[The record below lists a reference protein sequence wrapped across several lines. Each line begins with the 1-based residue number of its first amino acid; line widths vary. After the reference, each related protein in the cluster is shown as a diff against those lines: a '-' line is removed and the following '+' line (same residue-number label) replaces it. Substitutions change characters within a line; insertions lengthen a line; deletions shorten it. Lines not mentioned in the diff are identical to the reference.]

1 MRRLHAIQKC
11 HSTAVLLRHFFGCGR
26 NTRGL
31 KNAVFERLFLLFFLL
46 NCGTL
51 LHAQN
56 GVDISSSEEPGPTS
70 TNPIPID
77 IKFEGPVNRDLVEAD
92 LEVTNGGIQNITRVD
107 PKFPYQGSGVNL
119 ENFQVKTTEA
129 ELIGAFFSNNI
140 ESYLAEKLKET
151 VVSVDFNE
159 NNELFYLTL
168 YDGVFKINQSGIGV
182 NVIPGNK
189 FSTPLDLAIN
199 RDNGNIYIADSEKGQ
214 VLVFDSSYSALTPI
228 GTGSNANSD
237 NPRGATGLALDQ
249 DGNIYV
255 ADNFT
260 GNTPDQDAIKIYS
273 PNGILLKKIPTY
285 NGQQIQDPYRIAV
298 DKHKNIYV
306 SESGG
311 SQRNPRII
319 IFDKDYK
326 PVEVIQGGVQGN
338 PGSLVV
344 DEYGYL
350 YVIDYRNDFNLTDLF
365 NDPLEVLS
373 NYETIRDSRYTVNVF
388 NTNEEF
394 KFVKQFDSSNLNLPI
409 DLALDNCGEIA
420 LNNLRLQGAPPQDF
434 FSYPAL
440 MDINFDFTLKYF
452 QRQDNF
458 IAEVVPVA
466 PGEVKVVIEESDLFK
481 CDPQPEDEFSI
492 EYEEEDEV
500 ILTPPVF
507 FDCEDLTV
515 STDLGQPGA
524 VVYFNPTASDKNG
537 AVEVN
542 LISTFGSGDEFPIG
556 TTTVRYEAVNT
567 AGTSTCEFTV
577 TVMDDEDPVITCPG
591 DIPVLVDPGECEVR
605 VTFPDPKVTD
615 NSGNWSLSH
624 DGPDSGSFFPVGKT
638 EIEFKA
644 TDPSGNF
651 ATCILTIIVDDEEAP
666 VFNACPPDSLK
677 IEAVDDRFFVP
688 NLLSQV
694 NAVDNCDDAI
704 ITYSQV
710 PEAGEEIFSN
720 TTLRIYAYDNDAS
733 GEDNQSTPCQVEL
746 IIENLDPLEITCSG
760 DQTEDLQGSCDFS
773 IPDYTH
779 LASFNPGATITQSPA
794 EGTVVDDNITI
805 RLTASLDG
813 ATEFCEFEVN
823 LINQAELIISCP
835 GDQTE
840 DADSAGRFSLPDYR
854 GLANVTGDCEQFS
867 LTQNPGEGIVIEEDT
882 TITLTVIDVDGKED
896 SCEFEVQLVLPG
908 DPDPL
913 EITCPGDQT
922 EDIQGSCDFSIP
934 DYTPLASANPG
945 ATITQSPAEGTV
957 VNGNT
962 TIRLTVSLDGATEF
976 CEFEVNLINQAE
988 LIISCPGDQTEDADS
1003 AGRFSLPDYR
1013 GLANVTGDCE
1023 QFSVTQNPGE
1033 GIVIEEDTT
1042 ITLTVTDV
1050 DGKEDSCEFEVQLV
1064 LPGDPDP
1071 LEITCPGNLTPS
1083 FEENCSFK
1091 LPDYKN
1097 LATAN
1102 SSTAQITQDPPEGT
1116 LIYGSTEITL
1126 TATEGNQIA
1135 DCSFTV
1141 DPVDDVKPIINCRDD
1156 LEIHLN
1162 EDGFGV
1168 IPPEI
1173 LLSTIE
1179 DNCGIDNISLS
1190 KSRFETS
1197 DVGENDILVTVEDVN
1212 GNIETCEATVNV
1224 VPYDPLKDIRCTE
1237 SGELELDQDGY
1248 AELTLT
1254 YTGEEEDI
1262 QLELSKKDF
1271 TCDDIGL
1278 PQMIT
1283 ATYNGQYTGSCEV
1296 EVTVVDKLAPR
1307 VNCISKIDLVLDE
1320 NGEGQLS
1327 VEDVDLN
1334 STDNCRIEDMSLSKN
1349 NFTTEDVG
1357 TQTVRFT
1364 VTDASG
1370 NSDFCEVVVNVR
1382 PFMGTGGDLNCVE
1395 EIVLQLNNDG
1405 NAILKAEDL
1414 FDGDPSGI
1422 DFYGETTYTC
1432 EDLGTNYI
1440 TFSKIDDP
1448 SQTCKIRVEV
1458 EDNIDPVA
1466 HCKADYVLTLGANGT
1481 ATLSPEDFGAGSTDN
1496 CGIASMSLNRT
1507 SFTTADLGQ
1516 QQLVLTVTDNS
1527 GNVDICETPI
1537 LVQPY
1542 EENPSGIECKALFVL
1557 ALNANG
1563 SAQLQPQDLF
1573 TGGMSGTYNV
1583 SQSIFT
1589 CEDLGEN
1596 EVILSYSTVNGSGT
1610 CTVKVMVED
1619 PQIVCDSSPAPERDS
1634 LIMYPNPGD
1643 GLISFELSP
1652 GLQINRIEIFDFRG
1666 RFLREQQYDN
1676 SQPIP
1681 EYQLDLSA
1689 YQAGVYPLVI
1699 YTNGREYLKRA
1710 IIK

>member
-11 HSTAVLLRHFFGCGR
+11 HSTAVLLRHFFGCGQ

-31 KNAVFERLFLLFFLL
+31 KNAIFERLFLLFFLL
-46 NCGTL
+46 NCGGLSL
-51 LHAQN
+51 LGQN
-56 GVDISSSEEPGPTS
+56 PADIVPVYDHIDQKDLGTAGQNS
-70 TNPIPID
+70 TGNLVISID
-77 IKFEGPVNRDLVEAD
+77 TDS
-92 LEVTNGGIQNITRVD
+92 
-107 PKFPYQGSGVNL
+107 QGFVY
-119 ENFQVKTTEA
+119 
-129 ELIGAFFSNNI
+129 I
-140 ESYLAEKLKET
+140 
-151 VVSVDFNE
+151 
-159 NNELFYLTL
+159 LTFGN
-168 YDGVFKINQSGIGV
+168 GVFKYNPEDKSLTNIISDV
-182 NVIPGNK
+182 PGENGRLNG
-189 FSTPLDLAIN
+189 PLDLVI
-199 RDNGNIYIADSEKGQ
+199 DNNDIIYIADSGSKLIKKFNTSGNSVGNIGSGSGGDGKNEFWEPTGLAIDGDNNLYIVDSYRGSDSQVTERYFLKIYYSNGNFTSFQ
-214 VLVFDSSYSALTPI
+214 GTPGHPLDNPFRVAANENYILISHAENDGKVLVFSKNLDYVKTLSQI
-228 GTGSNANSD
+228 GSPGS
-237 NPRGATGLALDQ
+237 
-249 DGNIYV
+249 IEI
-255 ADNFT
+255 DNF
-260 GNTPDQDAIKIYS
+260 
-273 PNGILLKKIPTY
+273 
-285 NGQQIQDPYRIAV
+285 
-298 DKHKNIYV
+298 
-306 SESGG
+306 
-311 SQRNPRII
+311 
-319 IFDKDYK
+319 
-326 PVEVIQGGVQGN
+326 
-338 PGSLVV
+338 
-344 DEYGYL
+344 GYIHI
-350 YVIDYRNDFNLTDLF
+350 IDYSDELDFNLIL
-365 NDPLEVLS
+365 
-373 NYETIRDSRYTVNVF
+373 NYETLGLLQYFLLYNNISSGIDQQKFAIQIYDSTLNHTGTL
-388 NTNEEF
+388 NDPGNPAEEDDHL
-394 KFVKQFDSSNLNLPI
+394 QLPL
-409 DLALDNCGEIA
+409 DLAFNNCSKLFINDGNLDG
-420 LNNLRLQGAPPQDF
+420 LT
-434 FSYPAL
+434 
-440 MDINFDFTLKYF
+440 INFDLE
-452 QRQDNF
+452 
-458 IAEVVPVA
+458 I
-466 PGEVKVVIEESDLFK
+466 
-481 CDPQPEDEFSI
+481 
-492 EYEEEDEV
+492 YERSPSTD
-500 ILTPPVF
+500 LTPPVANCVSPF
-507 FDCEDLTV
+507 TVVLQNGTASITAEQVDNNSSDNCAIVTKSLSQYNFTTVDVGTVPVTLTVTDSSGLTDTCTVNVTVENPEGPDPPEAICNSFSVSLDGDGMAQITAEQVYSGNEAGLTLEINTTSFDCFNLGDNVVVLIVTDPATGLSDSCPATITVKDEILPTMTCPTVQPVTVPFGETGKVINYTAPIPEDNCSVADFDQIAGLPPG
-515 STDLGQPGA
+515 SKFRLGDTE
-524 VVYFNPTASDKNG
+524 N
-537 AVEVN
+537 
-542 LISTFGSGDEFPIG
+542 TFRVIDTSGNEF
-556 TTTVRYEAVNT
+556 
-567 AGTSTCEFTV
+567 TCSFTV
-577 TVMDDEDPVITCPG
+577 TINQAEDETPPVIDCPVQPIVKSSTLG
-591 DIPVLVDPGECEVR
+591 DCFAVVEYEIP
-605 VTFPDPKVTD
+605 TATD
-615 NSGNWSLSH
+615 NSGPQAVSRIS
-624 DGPDSGSFFPVGKT
+624 GPESGDQLAPGDYEVLFEAKDD
-638 EIEFKA
+638 A
-644 TDPSGNF
+644 GNF
-651 ATCILTIIVDDEEAP
+651 TRCTLDITVIDEEAP
-666 VFNACPPDSLK
+666 VFTTCPSGSERTITAVNGQFLVPDLTG
-677 IEAVDDRFFVP
+677 EFQAE
-688 NLLSQV
+688 
-694 NAVDNCDDAI
+694 DNCTNDAA
-704 ITYSQV
+704 ITYTQV
-710 PEAGEEIFSN
+710 PDVGEEIFSN
-720 TTLRIYAYDNDAS
+720 TTLKIYASDEYN
-733 GEDNQSTPCQVEL
+733 NQSVACEIQL
-746 IIENLDPLEITCSG
+746 IVDVNEDELEIFCPPNSTPSFG
-760 DQTEDLQGSCDFS
+760 DNCAFEL
-773 IPDYTH
+773 PDYTSSATVNSSTAQITQDPPAGT
-779 LASFNPGATITQSPA
+779 LIYGRTEITLTATEGGETAECSFMVDPVDEEAPVFTICPSGSERTITAVNGQFLVPDLA
-794 EGTVVDDNITI
+794 G
-805 RLTASLDG
+805 
-813 ATEFCEFEVN
+813 EF
-823 LINQAELIISCP
+823 QAEDNCTNDAAITYTQVPDVGEEIFSNTTLKIYASDEYNNQSVACEIQLIVDVNEDELEIFCP
-835 GDQTE
+835 PNSTPSFGDNCAFE
-840 DADSAGRFSLPDYR
+840 LPDYTSS
-854 GLANVTGDCEQFS
+854 A
-867 LTQNPGEGIVIEEDT
+867 
-882 TITLTVIDVDGKED
+882 TV
-896 SCEFEVQLVLPG
+896 
-908 DPDPL
+908 
-913 EITCPGDQT
+913 
-922 EDIQGSCDFSIP
+922 
-934 DYTPLASANPG
+934 
-945 ATITQSPAEGTV
+945 
-957 VNGNT
+957 
-962 TIRLTVSLDGATEF
+962 
-976 CEFEVNLINQAE
+976 
-988 LIISCPGDQTEDADS
+988 
-1003 AGRFSLPDYR
+1003 
-1013 GLANVTGDCE
+1013 
-1023 QFSVTQNPGE
+1023 
-1033 GIVIEEDTT
+1033 
-1042 ITLTVTDV
+1042 
-1050 DGKEDSCEFEVQLV
+1050 
-1064 LPGDPDP
+1064 
-1071 LEITCPGNLTPS
+1071 
-1083 FEENCSFK
+1083 
-1091 LPDYKN
+1091 
-1097 LATAN
+1097 N

-1116 LIYGSTEITL
+1116 LIYGRTEITL
-1126 TATEGNQIA
+1126 TATEGGETA
-1135 DCSFTV
+1135 ECSFMI

-1179 DNCGIDNISLS
+1179 DNCGIDNVSLS

-1212 GNIETCEATVNV
+1212 GNVETCEATVNV

-1254 YTGEEEDI
+1254 YTGEDEDI

-1320 NGEGQLS
+1320 NGQGQLS

-1334 STDNCRIEDMSLSKN
+1334 STDNCKIEDMSLSKS

-1395 EIVLQLNNDG
+1395 EVILQLNNDG
-1405 NAILKAEDL
+1405 NAILKAKDL

-1448 SQTCKIRVEV
+1448 SQTCEIRVEV
-1458 EDNIDPVA
+1458 EDNIGPVA

-1496 CGIASMSLNRT
+1496 CGITSMSLNRT

-1557 ALNANG
+1557 ALNEDG

>member
-11 HSTAVLLRHFFGCGR
+11 HFTAVLLRHFFGCDQ

-31 KNAVFERLFLLFFLL
+31 KNAIFERLFLLFFLL
-46 NCGTL
+46 NCGGLSLLGQNPADEVPVYDWDDVSNVGSVGVSNPEDIIISVDTDSEDFVYTL
-51 LHAQN
+51 SFGN
-56 GVDISSSEEPGPTS
+56 GVDQRS
-70 TNPIPID
+70 TD
-77 IKFEGPVNRDLVEAD
+77 GTLMD
-92 LEVTNGGIQNITRVD
+92 G
-107 PKFPYQGSGVNL
+107 
-119 ENFQVKTTEA
+119 NF
-129 ELIGAFFSNNI
+129 
-140 ESYLAEKLKET
+140 
-151 VVSVDFNE
+151 
-159 NNELFYLTL
+159 
-168 YDGVFKINQSGIGV
+168 
-182 NVIPGNK
+182 IPGGELDA
-189 FSTPLDLAIN
+189 PLDFAIDEQGYFYIIDYS
-199 RDNGNIYIADSEKGQ
+199 DNDPVSSQGKIRVFDPEGNPDRVIGTGFYRPMGIDVDSENIYIAEYYDGSQGPEQGSEFSRISIFSKQ
-214 VLVFDSSYSALTPI
+214 
-228 GTGSNANSD
+228 
-237 NPRGATGLALDQ
+237 TGLRT
-249 DGNIYV
+249 N
-255 ADNFT
+255 
-260 GNTPDQDAIKIYS
+260 
-273 PNGILLKKIPTY
+273 Y
-285 NGQQIQDPYRIAV
+285 NDSDVEIPYRIAV
-298 DKHKNIYV
+298 NSKGLVFV
-306 SESGG
+306 SQAGDED
-311 SQRNPRII
+311 PAVL
-319 IFDKDYK
+319 IFDENLNFDRRLSN
-326 PVEVIQGGVQGN
+326 IQS
-338 PGSLVV
+338 PGSLVIDSFDFIHV
-344 DEYGYL
+344 IEYAGRIDFGQFINFQSIDETEAIQIALDINQG
-350 YVIDYRNDFNLTDLF
+350 
-365 NDPLEVLS
+365 
-373 NYETIRDSRYTVNVF
+373 IRDNAFGIKIFTPVGGYEDF
-388 NTNEEF
+388 YKEELDF
-394 KFVKQFDSSNLNLPI
+394 PI
-409 DLALDNCGEIA
+409 DLAFNNCEKMFVNNATVTTFLGIPLGLNFELEIYNRIPTFDSLEGPTITCPEDIEVTAEAGNNFAEVEFDDAEATDNCSATVEQTFGDSSGSEFLVGTHRIE
-420 LNNLRLQGAPPQDF
+420 
-434 FSYPAL
+434 
-440 MDINFDFTLKYF
+440 FTATDSF
-452 QRQDNF
+452 GN
-458 IAEVVPVA
+458 
-466 PGEVKVVIEESDLFK
+466 ESTCEFK
-481 CDPQPEDEFSI
+481 ITVLPS
-492 EYEEEDEV
+492 EEED
-500 ILTPPVF
+500 LTPPDF
-507 FDCEDLTV
+507 FNCGDLNV
-515 STDLGQPGA
+515 STDPGKPGA
-524 VVYFNPTASDKNG
+524 VVNFNPTASDENG
-537 AVEVN
+537 WVEVK
-542 LISTFGSGDEFPIG
+542 LLSELGSGEEFPIG
-556 TTTVRYEAVNT
+556 TTTVIFEAVNT
-567 AGTSTCEFTV
+567 AGTTTCEFTV
-577 TVMDDEDPVITCPG
+577 TVIDDEDPVITCPG

-605 VTFPDPKVTD
+605 VTFPGPKVTD
-615 NSGNWSLSH
+615 NSGNWSLSN

-760 DQTEDLQGSCDFS
+760 DQTEDIQGSCDFS
-773 IPDYTH
+773 IPDYTP
-779 LASFNPGATITQSPA
+779 LASASPGATITQSPA
-794 EGTVVDDNITI
+794 EGTVVDDKTTI
-805 RLTASLDG
+805 RLTATLDG
-813 ATEFCEFEVN
+813 ATDFCEFEVN

-840 DADSAGRFSLPDYR
+840 DADSVGRFSLPDYR
-854 GLANVTGDCEQFS
+854 GLANVTDDCEQFTVAQS
-867 LTQNPGEGIVIEEDT
+867 PGEGTVIEEDT
-882 TITLTVIDVDGKED
+882 TIILTVTDVDGNED

-913 EITCPGDQT
+913 EIICPATSTPSFGDNCAF
-922 EDIQGSCDFSIP
+922 ELP
-934 DYTPLASANPG
+934 DYTSSA
-945 ATITQSPAEGTV
+945 TV
-957 VNGNT
+957 
-962 TIRLTVSLDGATEF
+962 
-976 CEFEVNLINQAE
+976 
-988 LIISCPGDQTEDADS
+988 
-1003 AGRFSLPDYR
+1003 Y
-1013 GLANVTGDCE
+1013 
-1023 QFSVTQNPGE
+1023 
-1033 GIVIEEDTT
+1033 
-1042 ITLTVTDV
+1042 
-1050 DGKEDSCEFEVQLV
+1050 
-1064 LPGDPDP
+1064 
-1071 LEITCPGNLTPS
+1071 
-1083 FEENCSFK
+1083 
-1091 LPDYKN
+1091 
-1097 LATAN
+1097 
-1102 SSTAQITQDPPEGT
+1102 SSTAQITQDPPAGT
-1116 LIYGSTEITL
+1116 LIYGRTEITL
-1126 TATEGNQIA
+1126 TATEGVETVE
-1135 DCSFTV
+1135 CSFMV
-1141 DPVDDVKPIINCRDD
+1141 DPVDDDKPIITCRND

-1162 EDGFGV
+1162 ADGFGV

-1173 LLSTIE
+1173 LLSSIE
-1179 DNCGIDNISLS
+1179 DNCGIDNVSLS

-1212 GNIETCEATVNV
+1212 GNVETCEATVNV
-1224 VPYDPLKDIRCTE
+1224 VPYDPITDIGCVDAV
-1237 SGELELDQDGY
+1237 ELELDQNGY
-1248 AELTLT
+1248 KELNLT

-1283 ATYNGQYTGSCEV
+1283 ATYNGQYTGTCEV

-1307 VNCISKIDLVLDE
+1307 VNCISKIDLVLDA
-1320 NGEGQLS
+1320 NGQGQLS

-1334 STDNCRIEDMSLSKN
+1334 SLDNCKIEDMSLSKS

-1382 PFMGTGGDLNCVE
+1382 PFMGTGGDLDCVE
-1395 EIVLQLNNDG
+1395 EVILQLDNDG

-1414 FDGDPSGI
+1414 FDGEPSGI
-1422 DFYGETTYTC
+1422 DFYGENTYTC

-1440 TFSKIDDP
+1440 TFSKLDDP
-1448 SQTCKIRVEV
+1448 SQTCEIKVVV
-1458 EDNIDPVA
+1458 EDNIAPVA

-1481 ATLSPEDFGAGSTDN
+1481 ATLSPENFGAGSTDN
-1496 CGIASMSLNRT
+1496 CGITSMSLNRT
-1507 SFTTADLGQ
+1507 SFTTADVGQ
-1516 QQLVLTVTDNS
+1516 QQLLLTVTDNS

-1573 TGGMSGTYNV
+1573 TGGMSGAYNV

-1596 EVILSYSTVNGSGT
+1596 EVVLSYTTVNGSGS

-1681 EYQLDLSA
+1681 NYQLDLSA